1 MAGYSRQSTSD
12 IVPTAVVKAAPINAE
27 YNKLRDAFTF
37 SSSATTGHR
46 HDGDSDEGSY
56 VPLIADPDK
65 KNHISVDTSNNRHG
79 VFVEVSANAVEQV
92 RFQDGLVV
100 PVTDNDIDLG
110 TSSLEFKD
118 IFIDGTAKIDTVS
131 IGDNDRT
138 VIVDNSYTVSSGD
151 LTVDVAG
158 DIILDADGANV
169 TIKDDGTSILD
180 IVNSTGDVELTVS
193 TADKNFKIKGTDAST
208 GITAV
213 DIDMADAGTVTLNHD
228 LVLPDNGIIKLGAG
242 TDLSLTSDGTNAVI
256 AAPNGTLTVDVNAD
270 IIIDAGGE
278 DILLKDG
285 GTDYGSLTNIGN
297 NLVIKSGT
305 TTAAS
310 FTGANVDFAG
320 TVDVTSTL
328 TADAGLTVAGAT
340 ALNGGLTMDTNKFTV
355 ADTSGNVVTAGTLTA
370 TGLTT
375 LNGGLTVNSGNLDMN
390 GNVDISGNLV
400 VNGTVTTLDT
410 TNTTIKDLLIEL
422 GTGTTGTPGNDAG
435 LVIERGDSA
444 NAFIGYDESAD
455 KFIVGTGTFTGAST
469 GNLSITKG
477 VIQAGVDFSS
487 SSITDGTTTIA
498 GFKDEDNFASDS
510 ATHLATQQS
519 IKAYVATIAGQSN
532 NVVGLTSSA
541 AELNI
546 LDGNVVTPTTLTLA
560 DDDGIVVLDLSAT
573 TTKNIRADN
582 LATYF
587 TGKVNVA
594 ASTTTFTNKTFD
606 QDATGNSI
614 TNLANASI
622 KSGAAIDATKIA
634 NGTVTSTEFQFI
646 GNLSSDAQ
654 TQLNAKQAVV
664 SGVSDTEIG
673 YLDGVSSA
681 IQTQLDA
688 KQAVVSGVDNTEIGY
703 LNGVTSA
710 IQTQLDAK
718 ATTGKAIAMAIVFG

>member
-1 MAGYSRQSTSD
+1 MSGTGYTRQSVAT
-12 IVPTAVVKAAPINAE
+12 IVPTAVVRAAPINAE
-27 YNKLRDAFTF
+27 LDKIRDAFTQHD
-37 SSSATTGHR
+37 SGTTGHR
-46 HDGDSDEGSY
+46 HDGSSDEGSY
-56 VPLIADPDK
+56 VPFIADLDK
-65 KNHISVDTSNNRHG
+65 KNHLSVDQTNNRFG
-79 VFVEVSANAVEQV
+79 VFVEVSSSAVEQL
-92 RFQDGLVV
+92 RISDGLVV

-138 VIVDNSYTVSSGD
+138 VIIDNSYTVSSGD
-151 LTVDVAG
+151 LTFDVAG

-180 IVNSTGDVELTVS
+180 IINSTGDVELTVS
-193 TADKNFKIKGTDAST
+193 TADKNFKIKGTDASS

-270 IIIDAGGE
+270 ITIDAGGA

-285 GTDYGSLTNIGN
+285 GTDYGSLTNNGN

-370 TGLTT
+370 AGLAT
-375 LNGGLTVNSGNLDMN
+375 LNTGLTVNGGNFDMN
-390 GNVDISGNLV
+390 GDVDISGNLV

-487 SSITDGTTTIA
+487 SSITDGTTSIA
-498 GFKDEDNFASDS
+498 GFKDEDDFASDS

-541 AELNI
+541 GELNL
-546 LDGNVVTPTTLTLA
+546 LDGSVVTPAALTLA
-560 DDDGIVVLDLSAT
+560 DDDGIVLLDKSAT
-573 TTKNIRADN
+573 TTKNIRADSF
-582 LATYF
+582 ATYMAGV
-587 TGKVNVA
+587 T
-594 ASTTTFTNKTFD
+594 STFTNKTFD
-606 QDATGNSI
+606 QDGTGNSI

-622 KSGAAIDATKIA
+622 KASAAIDATKIA
-634 NGTVTSTEFQFI
+634 DGSVTSTEFQHI
-646 GNLSSDAQ
+646 GGLTSDAQ
-654 TQLNAKQAVV
+654 TQLN
-664 SGVSDTEIG
+664 
-673 YLDGVSSA
+673 
-681 IQTQLDA
+681 
-688 KQAVVSGVDNTEIGY
+688 
-703 LNGVTSA
+703 
-710 IQTQLDAK
+710 AK

>member
-65 KNHISVDTSNNRHG
+65 KNHISVDQTNNRFG
-79 VFVEVSANAVEQV
+79 VFVEVSSNAVEQL

-100 PVTDNDIDLG
+100 PVTNNDIDLG
-110 TSSLEFKD
+110 TTSLQYKD
-118 IFIDGTAKIDTVS
+118 AYVNGTAYIDTVS
-131 IGDNDRT
+131 IGDNDFT
-138 VIVDNSYTVSSGD
+138 VINNNAYTVSSGN

-158 DIILDADGANV
+158 DIILDAGGA
-169 TIKDDGTSILD
+169 
-180 IVNSTGDVELTVS
+180 
-193 TADKNFKIKGTDAST
+193 
-208 GITAV
+208 
-213 DIDMADAGTVTLNHD
+213 
-228 LVLPDNGIIKLGAG
+228 
-242 TDLSLTSDGTNAVI
+242 
-256 AAPNGTLTVDVNAD
+256 
-270 IIIDAGGE
+270 

-285 GTDYGSLTNIGN
+285 GTDYGSFTNNGN
-297 NLVIKSGT
+297 NLLVKSGT
-305 TTAAS
+305 TTAAT
-310 FTGANVDFAG
+310 FAGANVDFAG

-355 ADTSGNVVTAGTLTA
+355 ADTSGNVATAGTLTA
-370 TGLTT
+370 TGLAT
-375 LNGGLTVNSGNLDMN
+375 LNGGLTVNGGNLDMN

-400 VNGTVTTLDT
+400 VNGTVTTLDS

-422 GTGTTGTPGNDAG
+422 GTGVTGTPGNDAG
-435 LVIERGDSA
+435 IVIERGSEA

-469 GNLSITKG
+469 GNLSVTKG
-477 VIQAGVDFSS
+477 IMQAGLDFSS
-487 SSITDGTTTIA
+487 SSVTDGTTTIA
-498 GFKDEDNFASDS
+498 GFKDEDNLASNS

-519 IKAYVATIAGQSN
+519 IKAYVDARSSTAN
-532 NVVGLTSSA
+532 NVVGLTSTA
-541 AELNI
+541 AELNL
-546 LDGNVVTPTTLTLA
+546 LDGNAVTPAALSLA
-560 DDDGIVVLDLSAT
+560 DNDGVILLDISAT
-573 TTKNIRADN
+573 TTKNIRADS

-594 ASTTTFTNKTFD
+594 ASTTTFTNKSLD
-606 QDATGNSI
+606 QDGTGNNI
-614 TNLANASI
+614 TNIANASI
-622 KSGAAIDATKIA
+622 KASAGIDATKIA
-634 NGTVTSTEFQFI
+634 NGTVTSTEFQYI
-646 GNLSSDAQ
+646 GGLTSDAQ
-654 TQLNAKQAVV
+654 TQLNAKQAIVADV
-664 SGVSDTEIG
+664 SNTEIG

-710 IQTQLDAK
+710 IQTQLNTK
-718 ATTGKAIAMAIVFG
+718 ATTGKAIAMAMVFG